1 MMEKLGLSDNYE
13 RISDETKQI
22 QNIRRSLAKKVGVE
36 PRDVRVD
43 RMLRLILRL
52 LPQSNEHDTQREKLI
67 MDLVSGLK
75 RYQNWVKIRL
85 EARHKASK
93 NSLILDSETLGK
105 ALERIP
111 GPGFKVPLHKDDKE
125 LPAPSD
131 IDELT
136 DEVTDTA

>member
-1 MMEKLGLSDNYE
+1 
-13 RISDETKQI
+13 
-22 QNIRRSLAKKVGVE
+22 
-36 PRDVRVD
+36 
-43 RMLRLILRL
+43 
-52 LPQSNEHDTQREKLI
+52 

-111 GPGFKVPLHKDDKE
+111 GPGFKVPLHKR
-125 LPAPSD
+125 
-131 IDELT
+131 
-136 DEVTDTA
+136 

>member
-52 LPQSNEHDTQREKLI
+52 LPQSNEHDTQ
-67 MDLVSGLK
+67 
-75 RYQNWVKIRL
+75 
-85 EARHKASK
+85 AR
-93 NSLILDSETLGK
+93 NSLWI
-105 ALERIP
+105 
-111 GPGFKVPLHKDDKE
+111 
-125 LPAPSD
+125 
-131 IDELT
+131 
-136 DEVTDTA
+136 

>member
-1 MMEKLGLSDNYE
+1 M
-13 RISDETKQI
+13 
-22 QNIRRSLAKKVGVE
+22 
-36 PRDVRVD
+36 
-43 RMLRLILRL
+43 RL
-52 LPQSNEHDTQREKLI
+52 LPQSNEQDTRRKKLI
-67 MDLVSGLK
+67 LDLVNGLK

-111 GPGFKVPLHKDDKE
+111 GPGFKIPLHKDDKE
-125 LPAPSD
+125 LPARND

-136 DEVTDTA
+136 EEITLLLNALNLASESGVVVSA

>member
-1 MMEKLGLSDNYE
+1 
-13 RISDETKQI
+13 
-22 QNIRRSLAKKVGVE
+22 
-36 PRDVRVD
+36 
-43 RMLRLILRL
+43 MLRLILRL

-67 MDLVSGLK
+67 MDLISGLK
-75 RYQNWVKIRL
+75 RYQNWVKMRL

-136 DEVTDTA
+136 DEVTILLGVLNLPSASGIVVSA